1 MTSSWLDKMK
11 HAVAKGMWKR
21 LENLMRP
28 EERAL
33 FLAIF
38 DSGSFSC
45 SHIPGAD
52 LEHTERVLIAIGL
65 LGAPENPAELAE
77 LTDKGRIFARYTDPM
92 YKEIAGMEDRINLL
106 KSLVDKQ
113 DWEAL
118 YKTLYTNERET
129 LRWIS
134 DPETYGPPLP
144 TYALDECISTLI
156 QCGLATSGTG
166 PVSLTLDG
174 DRLLNYLAS
183 RSSAASTNGDSTKKE
198 SEKASEDFEPV
209 PPRVRKLNALL
220 MGGMWDELW
229 EDRLLD
235 KEKNLILCLSDI
247 GNPSNTPRVHEVET
261 DVLRVLTLTGLVA
274 VCGENLYLTRT
285 GATLACHRAVAA
297 SKIPVSGVDQS
308 VPADCLEEAGRI
320 VRGSREDTYG
330 PAERNLSRIAEMW
343 SAYLSMPLTARQ
355 VAVMMVLLKTSRDAF
370 KPKHDNMV
378 DICGYAYLA
387 DMIDNDTAIK

>member
-1 MTSSWLDKMK
+1 
-11 HAVAKGMWKR
+11 
-21 LENLMRP
+21 MRP

-38 DSGSFSC
+38 DSGSYSC
-45 SHIPGAD
+45 RHIPGAD
-52 LEHTERVLIAIGL
+52 LERIERVLIATGL

-77 LTDKGRIFARYTDPM
+77 PTDKGRIFARYMDPM

-156 QCGLATSGTG
+156 QCGLAISGAG

-174 DRLLNYLAS
+174 ERLLNYLG
-183 RSSAASTNGDSTKKE
+183 RSVGSMNIAPDYPVKPS
-198 SEKASEDFEPV
+198 SEKADEGSEPV
-209 PPRVRKLNALL
+209 PPRVRELNTLL
-220 MGGMWDELW
+220 MGETWDELW
-229 EDRLLD
+229 DRLLD

-247 GNPSNTPRVHEVET
+247 DNPSNTPRVHEVET
-261 DVLRVLTLTGLVA
+261 EVLRVLTLTGLVA

-297 SKIPVSGVDQS
+297 SKKIVAIVGQPIHEN
-308 VPADCLEEAGRI
+308 CLEEAGKI

-343 SAYLSMPLTARQ
+343 SAYLSMPLTARH
-355 VAVMMVLLKTSRDAF
+355 VAVMMVLLKASRDAF

>member
-1 MTSSWLDKMK
+1 MK

-52 LEHTERVLIAIGL
+52 LERIERVLIVIGL

-106 KSLVDKQ
+106 KSLADKQ

-118 YKTLYTNERET
+118 YKTLYTNERDT

-144 TYALDECISTLI
+144 TYALDECIATLI
-156 QCGLATSGTG
+156 QCGLAISGAG

-174 DRLLNYLAS
+174 ERLLNYLG
-183 RSSAASTNGDSTKKE
+183 RSMGSTNIAPDYHVKPS
-198 SEKASEDFEPV
+198 SEKADEGSE
-209 PPRVRKLNALL
+209 
-220 MGGMWDELW
+220 
-229 EDRLLD
+229 
-235 KEKNLILCLSDI
+235 
-247 GNPSNTPRVHEVET
+247 
-261 DVLRVLTLTGLVA
+261 
-274 VCGENLYLTRT
+274 
-285 GATLACHRAVAA
+285 
-297 SKIPVSGVDQS
+297 PVSGVDQP
-308 VPADCLEEAGRI
+308 VQVDCLEEAGKI

-355 VAVMMVLLKTSRDAF
+355 VAVMMVLLKASRDAF

>member
-1 MTSSWLDKMK
+1 MK
-11 HAVAKGMWKR
+11 HAVAQGMWKR
-21 LENLMRP
+21 LENLIRP

-38 DSGSFSC
+38 DSGSYSC
-45 SHIPGAD
+45 CHIPDGD
-52 LEHTERVLIAIGL
+52 LERAERVLIAIGL
-65 LGAPENPAELAE
+65 LGAPDDPAELAE
-77 LTDKGRIFARYTDPM
+77 LTEKGRIFARYTDPM
-92 YKEIAGMEDRINLL
+92 YKKVVGMEDRINLL

-118 YKTLYTNERET
+118 YRTLYSNERET
-129 LRWIS
+129 FMWIS
-134 DPETYGPPLP
+134 DPSEHDIPLP
-144 TYALDECISTLI
+144 PAALDECIATLI
-156 QCGLATSGTG
+156 QCGLAISGTG

-174 DRLLNYLAS
+174 ERLLNYLTS
-183 RSSAASTNGDSTKKE
+183 MTPTNVAPDYPVKPS
-198 SEKASEDFEPV
+198 SEKADEGSESV

-220 MGGMWDELW
+220 MGGTWDELW
-229 EDRLLD
+229 DRLLN

-247 GNPSNTPRVHEVET
+247 DNPSNTPRVHEVET
-261 DVLRVLTLTGLVA
+261 GVLRVLTLIGLVA

-297 SKIPVSGVDQS
+297 SKQIVANVGQPIHE
-308 VPADCLEEAGRI
+308 DCLEEAGKI
-320 VRGSREDTYG
+320 VRGNREDTYG

-343 SAYLSMPLTARQ
+343 SAYLSVPITARQ
-355 VAVMMVLLKTSRDAF
+355 VAVMMVLLKASRDAF

>member
-1 MTSSWLDKMK
+1 MK

-38 DSGSFSC
+38 DSGSYSY

-52 LEHTERVLIAIGL
+52 LERIERVLIVIGL

-77 LTDKGRIFARYTDPM
+77 PTDKGRIFARYIDPM

-156 QCGLATSGTG
+156 QCGLAISGAG

-174 DRLLNYLAS
+174 ERLLNYLG
-183 RSSAASTNGDSTKKE
+183 RSMGSTNTVPDYPVKPS
-198 SEKASEDFEPV
+198 SEKADKGSE
-209 PPRVRKLNALL
+209 
-220 MGGMWDELW
+220 
-229 EDRLLD
+229 
-235 KEKNLILCLSDI
+235 
-247 GNPSNTPRVHEVET
+247 
-261 DVLRVLTLTGLVA
+261 
-274 VCGENLYLTRT
+274 
-285 GATLACHRAVAA
+285 
-297 SKIPVSGVDQS
+297 PVSGVDQP
-308 VPADCLEEAGRI
+308 VQVDCLEEAGKI

-355 VAVMMVLLKTSRDAF
+355 VAVMMVLLKASRDAF

>member
-1 MTSSWLDKMK
+1 MTSSRLDKMK
-11 HAVAKGMWKR
+11 HAVAKGMWNR

-28 EERAL
+28 EERDM

-38 DSGSFSC
+38 DSGSYSC

-52 LEHTERVLIAIGL
+52 LERIERVLIVIGL

-92 YKEIAGMEDRINLL
+92 YKKVAGMEDRINLL

-118 YKTLYTNERET
+118 YRTLYSNERET
-129 LRWIS
+129 FVWIS
-134 DPETYGPPLP
+134 DPSEHDIPLP
-144 TYALDECISTLI
+144 PAALDECIATLI
-156 QCGLATSGTG
+156 QCGLAISGTG

-174 DRLLNYLAS
+174 ERLLNYLTS
-183 RSSAASTNGDSTKKE
+183 MTPTNVAPDYPVKPS
-198 SEKASEDFEPV
+198 SEKADEGSEPV
-209 PPRVRKLNALL
+209 PPRVRELNTLL
-220 MGGMWDELW
+220 MLSNWSKLWDQ
-229 EDRLLD
+229 LLD
-235 KEKNLILCLSDI
+235 SEQVLICCLSDI
-247 GNPSNTPRVHEVET
+247 DSPDKTPRARNVEP

-297 SKIPVSGVDQS
+297 SKQIVANVGQPIHEN
-308 VPADCLEEAGRI
+308 CLDEAGKI

-343 SAYLSMPLTARQ
+343 SAYLSVPITARQ
-355 VAVMMVLLKTSRDAF
+355 VAVMMVLLKASRDAF

-387 DMIDNDTAIK
+387 DTIDKETALK

>member
-1 MTSSWLDKMK
+1 MTSSRLDKMK
-11 HAVAKGMWKR
+11 HAVAKGMWKS
-21 LENLMRP
+21 LENLMSP

-33 FLAIF
+33 FLAMF
-38 DSGSFSC
+38 DSGSYSC
-45 SHIPGAD
+45 SHIPCAD
-52 LEHTERVLIAIGL
+52 LERIERVLIVIGL
-65 LGAPENPAELAE
+65 LDAPENPAEPAE

-92 YKEIAGMEDRINLL
+92 YKDIAGMEDRINLL

-118 YKTLYTNERET
+118 YKTLYTNERDT

-156 QCGLATSGTG
+156 QCGLAISGAG

-174 DRLLNYLAS
+174 ERLLNYLG
-183 RSSAASTNGDSTKKE
+183 RSMGSTNTVPDYPVKPS
-198 SEKASEDFEPV
+198 SEKADKGSE
-209 PPRVRKLNALL
+209 
-220 MGGMWDELW
+220 
-229 EDRLLD
+229 
-235 KEKNLILCLSDI
+235 
-247 GNPSNTPRVHEVET
+247 
-261 DVLRVLTLTGLVA
+261 
-274 VCGENLYLTRT
+274 
-285 GATLACHRAVAA
+285 
-297 SKIPVSGVDQS
+297 PVSGVDQP
-308 VPADCLEEAGRI
+308 VQVDCLEEAGKI

-355 VAVMMVLLKTSRDAF
+355 VAVMMVLLKASRDAF

>member
-1 MTSSWLDKMK
+1 MK

-28 EERAL
+28 EERDM

-38 DSGSFSC
+38 DSGSYSC
-45 SHIPGAD
+45 SHIPSAVF
-52 LEHTERVLIAIGL
+52 ERIERVLIDIGL
-65 LGAPENPAELAE
+65 LGAPGNPAEPAE

-144 TYALDECISTLI
+144 TYALDECIATLI
-156 QCGLATSGTG
+156 QCGLAISGAG

-174 DRLLNYLAS
+174 ERLLNYLG
-183 RSSAASTNGDSTKKE
+183 RSMGSMNIAPDYPVKPS
-198 SEKASEDFEPV
+198 SEKADEGSE
-209 PPRVRKLNALL
+209 
-220 MGGMWDELW
+220 
-229 EDRLLD
+229 
-235 KEKNLILCLSDI
+235 
-247 GNPSNTPRVHEVET
+247 
-261 DVLRVLTLTGLVA
+261 
-274 VCGENLYLTRT
+274 
-285 GATLACHRAVAA
+285 
-297 SKIPVSGVDQS
+297 PVSGVDQP
-308 VPADCLEEAGRI
+308 VQVDCLEEAGKI

-355 VAVMMVLLKTSRDAF
+355 VAVMMVLLKASRDAF

>member
-1 MTSSWLDKMK
+1 MK

-28 EERAL
+28 EERTL

-38 DSGSFSC
+38 DSGSYSC
-45 SHIPGAD
+45 SHIPCAD
-52 LEHTERVLIAIGL
+52 LERIERVLIVIGL

-77 LTDKGRIFARYTDPM
+77 LTDKGRIFARYMDPM
-92 YKEIAGMEDRINLL
+92 YKEVLGMEDRINLL
-106 KSLVDKQ
+106 KSLADKQ

-129 LRWIS
+129 FRWIS

-144 TYALDECISTLI
+144 TYALDECITTLI
-156 QCGLATSGTG
+156 QCGLAISGAG

-174 DRLLNYLAS
+174 ERLLNYLG
-183 RSSAASTNGDSTKKE
+183 RSMGSTNIAPDYPVKPS
-198 SEKASEDFEPV
+198 SEKADEGSE
-209 PPRVRKLNALL
+209 
-220 MGGMWDELW
+220 
-229 EDRLLD
+229 
-235 KEKNLILCLSDI
+235 
-247 GNPSNTPRVHEVET
+247 
-261 DVLRVLTLTGLVA
+261 
-274 VCGENLYLTRT
+274 
-285 GATLACHRAVAA
+285 
-297 SKIPVSGVDQS
+297 PVSGVDQP
-308 VPADCLEEAGRI
+308 VQVDCLEEAGKI

-330 PAERNLSRIAEMW
+330 PAERNLSRIAGMW

-355 VAVMMVLLKTSRDAF
+355 VAVMMVLLKASRDAF

>member
-1 MTSSWLDKMK
+1 MK

-33 FLAIF
+33 FLAMF
-38 DSGSFSC
+38 DSGSYSC

-52 LEHTERVLIAIGL
+52 LERIERVLIVIGL

-92 YKEIAGMEDRINLL
+92 YKKVAGMEDRINLL

-129 LRWIS
+129 FRWIS

-156 QCGLATSGTG
+156 QCGLAISGAG

-174 DRLLNYLAS
+174 ERLLNYLGSS
-183 RSSAASTNGDSTKKE
+183 RASTNIAPDYHVKPS
-198 SEKASEDFEPV
+198 SEKADEGSEPM
-209 PPRVRKLNALL
+209 PPRVHELNTLL
-220 MGGMWDELW
+220 MGETWDELW
-229 EDRLLD
+229 DRLLD
-235 KEKNLILCLSDI
+235 KEKNLILCLSNI
-247 GNPSNTPRVHEVET
+247 GNPSNTPHVHEVET
-261 DVLRVLTLTGLVA
+261 EVLRVLTLTGLVA
-274 VCGENLYLTRT
+274 VCGENLYLTRA

-297 SKIPVSGVDQS
+297 SKKIVAIVGQPIHEN
-308 VPADCLEEAGRI
+308 CLEEAGRI

-355 VAVMMVLLKTSRDAF
+355 VAVMMVLLKASRDAF
-370 KPKHDNMV
+370 KPRHDNMV

-387 DMIDNDTAIK
+387 DILDKGTSLK

>member
-1 MTSSWLDKMK
+1 MTSSRLDKMK
-11 HAVAKGMWKR
+11 YAVAKGMWKR

-38 DSGSFSC
+38 DSGSYSC
-45 SHIPGAD
+45 SHIPDAD
-52 LEHTERVLIAIGL
+52 IERAERVLIAIGL
-65 LGAPENPAELAE
+65 LGAPDDPGELAE
-77 LTDKGRIFARYTDPM
+77 LTEKGRIFARYTDPM
-92 YKEIAGMEDRINLL
+92 YKEVAGMEDRINLL

-118 YKTLYTNERET
+118 YKTLYSKERET
-129 LRWIS
+129 FVWIS
-134 DPETYGPPLP
+134 DPSEHDIPLP
-144 TYALDECISTLI
+144 PAALDECIATLI
-156 QCGLATSGTG
+156 QCGLAISGPG

-174 DRLLNYLAS
+174 ERLLDYLG
-183 RSSAASTNGDSTKKE
+183 RSMGSTNIAPDYPVKPS
-198 SEKASEDFEPV
+198 SEKADAGFDPV
-209 PPRVRKLNALL
+209 PPRVRELNTLRML
-220 MGGMWDELW
+220 SNWNELW
-229 EDRLLD
+229 DRLLN

-261 DVLRVLTLTGLVA
+261 SVLSVMTLTGLVA

-297 SKIPVSGVDQS
+297 SKIPVPGVDQP
-308 VPADCLEEAGRI
+308 VPADCLEEAGKI

-343 SAYLSMPLTARQ
+343 SAYLSVPLTARQ
-355 VAVMMVLLKTSRDAF
+355 VAVMMVLLKASRDAF

>member
-1 MTSSWLDKMK
+1 MK

-28 EERAL
+28 EERDM

-38 DSGSFSC
+38 DSGSYSC
-45 SHIPGAD
+45 SHIPDAD
-52 LEHTERVLIAIGL
+52 LERIERVLIVIGL
-65 LGAPENPAELAE
+65 LDAPENPAEPAE
-77 LTDKGRIFARYTDPM
+77 PTDKGRIFARYTDPIH
-92 YKEIAGMEDRINLL
+92 KDVAGMEDRINLL

-129 LRWIS
+129 FMWIS
-134 DPETYGPPLP
+134 DPSEHDIPLP
-144 TYALDECISTLI
+144 PAALDECIATLI
-156 QCGLATSGTG
+156 QCGLAISGTG

-174 DRLLNYLAS
+174 ERLLNYLTS
-183 RSSAASTNGDSTKKE
+183 MTPTNTAPDYPVEPS
-198 SEKASEDFEPV
+198 SEKADEGSEPV
-209 PPRVRKLNALL
+209 PPRVRELSTLL
-220 MGGMWDELW
+220 MVGTWDELW
-229 EDRLLD
+229 DRLLD

-247 GNPSNTPRVHEVET
+247 GDPISTPRVHEVET
-261 DVLRVLTLTGLVA
+261 EVLRVLTLTGLVA

-297 SKIPVSGVDQS
+297 FKEIVANAGQPIHEN
-308 VPADCLEEAGRI
+308 CLEEAGKI

-330 PAERNLSRIAEMW
+330 PAERNLSRIAKMW
-343 SAYLSMPLTARQ
+343 SAYLSVPLTARQ
-355 VAVMMVLLKTSRDAF
+355 VAVMMILLKASRDAF

-387 DMIDNDTAIK
+387 DMIDNDMAIK

>member
-1 MTSSWLDKMK
+1 MK

-21 LENLMRP
+21 LDNLMRP
-28 EERAL
+28 EERDM

-38 DSGSFSC
+38 DSGSYSC
-45 SHIPGAD
+45 SHIPSAD
-52 LEHTERVLIAIGL
+52 LERIERVLIVIGL

-77 LTDKGRIFARYTDPM
+77 LTDNGRIFARYIDPM
-92 YKEIAGMEDRINLL
+92 YKEVAGMEDRINLL
-106 KSLVDKQ
+106 KSLADKQ

-118 YKTLYTNERET
+118 YKTLYTNERDT

-144 TYALDECISTLI
+144 TYALDECIATLI
-156 QCGLATSGTG
+156 QCGLAISGAG

-174 DRLLNYLAS
+174 ERLLNYLG
-183 RSSAASTNGDSTKKE
+183 RSMGSTNIAPDYPVKPS
-198 SEKASEDFEPV
+198 SEKADEGSE
-209 PPRVRKLNALL
+209 
-220 MGGMWDELW
+220 
-229 EDRLLD
+229 
-235 KEKNLILCLSDI
+235 
-247 GNPSNTPRVHEVET
+247 
-261 DVLRVLTLTGLVA
+261 
-274 VCGENLYLTRT
+274 
-285 GATLACHRAVAA
+285 
-297 SKIPVSGVDQS
+297 PVSGVDQP
-308 VPADCLEEAGRI
+308 VQVDCLEEAGKI

-355 VAVMMVLLKTSRDAF
+355 VAVMMVLLKASRDAF

>member
-1 MTSSWLDKMK
+1 MK
-11 HAVAKGMWKR
+11 HAVAQGMWKR

-28 EERAL
+28 EERDM
-33 FLAIF
+33 FLAMF
-38 DSGSFSC
+38 DSGSYFC
-45 SHIPGAD
+45 SHIPDAA
-52 LEHTERVLIAIGL
+52 LERIEHVLIVIGL
-65 LGAPENPAELAE
+65 LDAPENPAELAE

-92 YKEIAGMEDRINLL
+92 YKEVAGMEDRINLL
-106 KSLVDKQ
+106 KSLADKQ
-113 DWEAL
+113 QWEAL
-118 YKTLYTNERET
+118 YKTLYSKERET
-129 LRWIS
+129 FMWIS
-134 DPETYGPPLP
+134 DPSEHDIPLP
-144 TYALDECISTLI
+144 PAALDECIATLI
-156 QCGLATSGTG
+156 QCGLAISGTG

-174 DRLLNYLAS
+174 ERLLNYLG
-183 RSSAASTNGDSTKKE
+183 RSMGSTNIAPDYPVKPS
-198 SEKASEDFEPV
+198 SEKADEGSEPV

-220 MGGMWDELW
+220 MGGTWDELW
-229 EDRLLD
+229 DRLLN

-261 DVLRVLTLTGLVA
+261 DMLRVLTLTGLVA

-297 SKIPVSGVDQS
+297 SKIPVSGADQS

-355 VAVMMVLLKTSRDAF
+355 VAVMMVLLKASRDAF

>member
-1 MTSSWLDKMK
+1 MK

-33 FLAIF
+33 FLAMF
-38 DSGSFSC
+38 DSGSYSC
-45 SHIPGAD
+45 SHIPCAD
-52 LEHTERVLIAIGL
+52 LERIERVLIVIGL
-65 LGAPENPAELAE
+65 LGVPENPAELAE

-129 LRWIS
+129 FRWIS

-156 QCGLATSGTG
+156 QCGLAISGAG

-174 DRLLNYLAS
+174 ERLLNYLG
-183 RSSAASTNGDSTKKE
+183 RSMGSMNIAPDYPVKPS
-198 SEKASEDFEPV
+198 SEKADEGSE
-209 PPRVRKLNALL
+209 
-220 MGGMWDELW
+220 
-229 EDRLLD
+229 
-235 KEKNLILCLSDI
+235 
-247 GNPSNTPRVHEVET
+247 
-261 DVLRVLTLTGLVA
+261 
-274 VCGENLYLTRT
+274 
-285 GATLACHRAVAA
+285 
-297 SKIPVSGVDQS
+297 PVSGVYQP
-308 VPADCLEEAGRI
+308 VQVDCLEEAGKI

-355 VAVMMVLLKTSRDAF
+355 VAVMMVLLKASRDAF

>member
-1 MTSSWLDKMK
+1 MK

-38 DSGSFSC
+38 DSGSYSC
-45 SHIPGAD
+45 SHIPSAVF
-52 LEHTERVLIAIGL
+52 ERIERVLIDIGL
-65 LGAPENPAELAE
+65 LGAPENPAEPAE
-77 LTDKGRIFARYTDPM
+77 LTDKGRIFARYIDPM
-92 YKEIAGMEDRINLL
+92 YKEVVGMEDRINLL
-106 KSLVDKQ
+106 KSLADKQ

-129 LRWIS
+129 FRWIS
-134 DPETYGPPLP
+134 DPETYGPPLS
-144 TYALDECISTLI
+144 TYALDECIATLI
-156 QCGLATSGTG
+156 QCGLAISGAG

-174 DRLLNYLAS
+174 ERLLNYLG
-183 RSSAASTNGDSTKKE
+183 RSMGSMNTAPDYPVKPS
-198 SEKASEDFEPV
+198 SEKADEGSE
-209 PPRVRKLNALL
+209 
-220 MGGMWDELW
+220 
-229 EDRLLD
+229 
-235 KEKNLILCLSDI
+235 
-247 GNPSNTPRVHEVET
+247 
-261 DVLRVLTLTGLVA
+261 
-274 VCGENLYLTRT
+274 
-285 GATLACHRAVAA
+285 
-297 SKIPVSGVDQS
+297 PVSGMDQP
-308 VPADCLEEAGRI
+308 VQVDCLEEAGKI

-355 VAVMMVLLKTSRDAF
+355 VAVMMVLLKASRDAF

>member
-1 MTSSWLDKMK
+1 
-11 HAVAKGMWKR
+11 
-21 LENLMRP
+21 MRP
-28 EERAL
+28 EERDM
-33 FLAIF
+33 FLSMF
-38 DSGSFSC
+38 DSGSYSC
-45 SHIPGAD
+45 SHIPYAD
-52 LEHTERVLIAIGL
+52 LERIEHVLIVIGL

-129 LRWIS
+129 FVWIS
-134 DPETYGPPLP
+134 DPSEHDIPLP
-144 TYALDECISTLI
+144 PAALDECIATLI
-156 QCGLATSGTG
+156 QCGLAISSTG

-174 DRLLNYLAS
+174 VRLLNYLG
-183 RSSAASTNGDSTKKE
+183 RSMGSMNIAPDYPVKPS
-198 SEKASEDFEPV
+198 SEKADEGSE
-209 PPRVRKLNALL
+209 
-220 MGGMWDELW
+220 
-229 EDRLLD
+229 
-235 KEKNLILCLSDI
+235 
-247 GNPSNTPRVHEVET
+247 
-261 DVLRVLTLTGLVA
+261 
-274 VCGENLYLTRT
+274 
-285 GATLACHRAVAA
+285 
-297 SKIPVSGVDQS
+297 PVSGVDQP
-308 VPADCLEEAGRI
+308 VQVDCLEEAGKI

-355 VAVMMVLLKTSRDAF
+355 VAVMMVLLKASRDAF

>member
-1 MTSSWLDKMK
+1 MK

-28 EERAL
+28 EERDM

-38 DSGSFSC
+38 DSGSYSC
-45 SHIPGAD
+45 SHIPCAD
-52 LEHTERVLIAIGL
+52 LERIERVLIVIGL
-65 LGAPENPAELAE
+65 LGAPENPAELVE
-77 LTDKGRIFARYTDPM
+77 LTDKGRIFARYMDPM
-92 YKEIAGMEDRINLL
+92 YKEVLGMEDRINLL
-106 KSLVDKQ
+106 KSLADKQ

-118 YKTLYTNERET
+118 YKTLYTNERDT

-156 QCGLATSGTG
+156 QCGLAISGAG

-174 DRLLNYLAS
+174 ERLLNYLGRSRAS
-183 RSSAASTNGDSTKKE
+183 MNIAPDYPVKPSF
-198 SEKASEDFEPV
+198 EKADEGSE
-209 PPRVRKLNALL
+209 
-220 MGGMWDELW
+220 
-229 EDRLLD
+229 
-235 KEKNLILCLSDI
+235 
-247 GNPSNTPRVHEVET
+247 
-261 DVLRVLTLTGLVA
+261 
-274 VCGENLYLTRT
+274 
-285 GATLACHRAVAA
+285 
-297 SKIPVSGVDQS
+297 PVSGVDQP
-308 VPADCLEEAGRI
+308 VQVDCLEEAGKI

-355 VAVMMVLLKTSRDAF
+355 VAVMMVLLKASRDAF

>member
-1 MTSSWLDKMK
+1 MASSRLDKMK

-38 DSGSFSC
+38 DSGSYAC
-45 SHIPGAD
+45 SHIPCAD
-52 LEHTERVLIAIGL
+52 LERIERVLIVIGL

-106 KSLVDKQ
+106 KSLADKQ

-144 TYALDECISTLI
+144 TFALDECIATLI
-156 QCGLATSGTG
+156 QCGLAISGAG

-174 DRLLNYLAS
+174 ERLLNYLG
-183 RSSAASTNGDSTKKE
+183 RSMGSTNVAHDYPVKPS
-198 SEKASEDFEPV
+198 SEKADEGSE
-209 PPRVRKLNALL
+209 
-220 MGGMWDELW
+220 
-229 EDRLLD
+229 
-235 KEKNLILCLSDI
+235 
-247 GNPSNTPRVHEVET
+247 
-261 DVLRVLTLTGLVA
+261 
-274 VCGENLYLTRT
+274 
-285 GATLACHRAVAA
+285 
-297 SKIPVSGVDQS
+297 PVSGGDQP
-308 VPADCLEEAGRI
+308 VQVDCLEEAGKI

-355 VAVMMVLLKTSRDAF
+355 VAVMMVLLKASRDAF

>member
-1 MTSSWLDKMK
+1 MTSSRLDKMK

-38 DSGSFSC
+38 DSGSYSC
-45 SHIPGAD
+45 RHIPSAVF
-52 LEHTERVLIAIGL
+52 ERIERVLIDIGL

-92 YKEIAGMEDRINLL
+92 HKDVAGMEDRINLL

-118 YKTLYTNERET
+118 YKTLYSNERET

-134 DPETYGPPLP
+134 DPYEHDIPLP
-144 TYALDECISTLI
+144 PAALDECISTLI
-156 QCGLATSGTG
+156 QCGLASSDTG

-174 DRLLNYLAS
+174 ERLLNYLTS
-183 RSSAASTNGDSTKKE
+183 MTPTNTAPDYPVEPS
-198 SEKASEDFEPV
+198 SEKADEGSE
-209 PPRVRKLNALL
+209 
-220 MGGMWDELW
+220 
-229 EDRLLD
+229 
-235 KEKNLILCLSDI
+235 
-247 GNPSNTPRVHEVET
+247 
-261 DVLRVLTLTGLVA
+261 
-274 VCGENLYLTRT
+274 
-285 GATLACHRAVAA
+285 
-297 SKIPVSGVDQS
+297 PVSGVDQP
-308 VPADCLEEAGRI
+308 VQVDCLEEAGKI

-330 PAERNLSRIAEMW
+330 PAERNLSRIAKMW
-343 SAYLSMPLTARQ
+343 SAYLSVPLTARQ
-355 VAVMMVLLKTSRDAF
+355 VAVMMVLLKASRDAF

-387 DMIDNDTAIK
+387 DMIDNDMAIK

>member
-1 MTSSWLDKMK
+1 MK

-33 FLAIF
+33 FLAMF
-38 DSGSFSC
+38 DSGSYSC
-45 SHIPGAD
+45 SHIPCAD
-52 LEHTERVLIAIGL
+52 LERIERVLIVIGL

-77 LTDKGRIFARYTDPM
+77 PTDEGRIFARYTDPM

-118 YKTLYTNERET
+118 YRTLYTNERET
-129 LRWIS
+129 FRWIS

-156 QCGLATSGTG
+156 QCGLAISGAG

-174 DRLLNYLAS
+174 ERLLNYLG
-183 RSSAASTNGDSTKKE
+183 RSMDSTNVAHDYPVKPS
-198 SEKASEDFEPV
+198 SEKADEGSEPV
-209 PPRVRKLNALL
+209 PPRVRELNTLL
-220 MGGMWDELW
+220 MGETWDKLW
-229 EDRLLD
+229 DQLLD
-235 KEKNLILCLSDI
+235 KEKGLILCLSDTD
-247 GNPSNTPRVHEVET
+247 NPSNTPRVHEVET

-285 GATLACHRAVAA
+285 GATLACHRAVAD
-297 SKIPVSGVDQS
+297 SKKAVVMVGQPIHEN
-308 VPADCLEEAGRI
+308 CLEEAGKI

-355 VAVMMVLLKTSRDAF
+355 VAVMMVLLKASRDAF

>member
-1 MTSSWLDKMK
+1 MK

-33 FLAIF
+33 FMAIF
-38 DSGSFSC
+38 DSGSYSC
-45 SHIPGAD
+45 SHIPCAD
-52 LEHTERVLIAIGL
+52 LERIERVLIVIGL

-92 YKEIAGMEDRINLL
+92 YKEVAGMEDRINLL

-129 LRWIS
+129 FRWIS

-156 QCGLATSGTG
+156 QCGLAISSAG

-174 DRLLNYLAS
+174 ERLLNYLG
-183 RSSAASTNGDSTKKE
+183 RSMGSTNIAPDYPVKPS
-198 SEKASEDFEPV
+198 SEKADEGSE
-209 PPRVRKLNALL
+209 
-220 MGGMWDELW
+220 
-229 EDRLLD
+229 
-235 KEKNLILCLSDI
+235 S
-247 GNPSNTPRVHEVET
+247 
-261 DVLRVLTLTGLVA
+261 
-274 VCGENLYLTRT
+274 
-285 GATLACHRAVAA
+285 
-297 SKIPVSGVDQS
+297 VSGVDQP
-308 VPADCLEEAGRI
+308 VQVDCLEEAGKI

-355 VAVMMVLLKTSRDAF
+355 VAVMMVLLKASRDAF

>member
-1 MTSSWLDKMK
+1 MTSSRLDKMK

-28 EERAL
+28 EERVL

-38 DSGSFSC
+38 DSGSYSC
-45 SHIPGAD
+45 SHIPGAVF
-52 LEHTERVLIAIGL
+52 ERIERVLIDIGL

-77 LTDKGRIFARYTDPM
+77 LTDKGRLFARYIDPM

-106 KSLVDKQ
+106 KALVDKQ

-118 YKTLYTNERET
+118 YRTLYSNERET
-129 LRWIS
+129 FVWIS
-134 DPETYGPPLP
+134 DPSEHDIPLP
-144 TYALDECISTLI
+144 PAALDECIATLI
-156 QCGLATSGTG
+156 QCGLAISGTG
-166 PVSLTLDG
+166 PVSLTLEG
-174 DRLLNYLAS
+174 ERLLNYLTS
-183 RSSAASTNGDSTKKE
+183 MTPTNVTPDSPVKPS
-198 SEKASEDFEPV
+198 SEKADEGSEPV
-209 PPRVRKLNALL
+209 PPRVRELNTLL
-220 MGGMWDELW
+220 MRSNWSGLWDQ
-229 EDRLLD
+229 LLD
-235 KEKNLILCLSDI
+235 SEQVLIRCLSDI
-247 GNPSNTPRVHEVET
+247 DSPDKTPRVRSVEPG
-261 DVLRVLTLTGLVA
+261 VLRILTLTGLVA

-285 GATLACHRAVAA
+285 GATLACYRAVAA
-297 SKIPVSGVDQS
+297 SKQIVASAGQPIHEN
-308 VPADCLEEAGRI
+308 CLEEAGKI

-330 PAERNLSRIAEMW
+330 PAERNLSRIAGMW

-355 VAVMMVLLKTSRDAF
+355 VAVMMVLLKASRDAF

>member
-1 MTSSWLDKMK
+1 
-11 HAVAKGMWKR
+11 MWKR
-21 LENLMRP
+21 LEDLMRP

-33 FLAIF
+33 FMAIF
-38 DSGSFSC
+38 DSGSYSC
-45 SHIPGAD
+45 SHIPCAD
-52 LEHTERVLIAIGL
+52 LERIERVLIVIGL

-77 LTDKGRIFARYTDPM
+77 LTDKGRIFARYMDPM
-92 YKEIAGMEDRINLL
+92 YKEFAGMEDRINLL
-106 KSLVDKQ
+106 KSLADKQ

-129 LRWIS
+129 FRWIS

-144 TYALDECISTLI
+144 TYALDECITTLI
-156 QCGLATSGTG
+156 QCGLAISGAG

-174 DRLLNYLAS
+174 ERLLNYLG
-183 RSSAASTNGDSTKKE
+183 RSMGSTNIAPDYPVKPS
-198 SEKASEDFEPV
+198 SEKASEDSE
-209 PPRVRKLNALL
+209 
-220 MGGMWDELW
+220 
-229 EDRLLD
+229 
-235 KEKNLILCLSDI
+235 S
-247 GNPSNTPRVHEVET
+247 
-261 DVLRVLTLTGLVA
+261 
-274 VCGENLYLTRT
+274 
-285 GATLACHRAVAA
+285 
-297 SKIPVSGVDQS
+297 VSGGDQP
-308 VPADCLEEAGRI
+308 VQVDCLEEAGKI

-355 VAVMMVLLKTSRDAF
+355 VAVMMVLLKASRDAF